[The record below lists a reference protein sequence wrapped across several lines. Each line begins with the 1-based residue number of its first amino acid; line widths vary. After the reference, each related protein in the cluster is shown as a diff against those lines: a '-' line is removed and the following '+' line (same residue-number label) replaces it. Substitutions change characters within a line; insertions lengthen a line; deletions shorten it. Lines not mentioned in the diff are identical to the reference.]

1 MKCDSHQREERKEV
15 APSGCQALCC
25 VLEFMGN
32 ANSPCS
38 QGVLHLVNEIIA
50 EIEACYLE
58 SGVVNSPG
66 KEARELPRG
75 SDVLSWALKDQ

>member
-1 MKCDSHQREERKEV
+1 
-15 APSGCQALCC
+15 
-25 VLEFMGN
+25 MGN
-32 ANSPCS
+32 ENSPCS
-38 QGVLHLVNEIIA
+38 QGVLHLVNEIIT

-75 SDVLSWALKDQ
+75 SEVLSRALKDQ